1 MLRVA
6 SLLALGAA
14 LVEAAKKKVEA
25 PPPEPTMMATLKD
38 MVLFDGEFK
47 FLFWVCLVGF
57 CAGNLRMILTQTP
70 NIRFVHGLVLGVLN
84 CYGGST
90 LAAIICGQPVPFVV
104 NEKLIVGFS
113 LTWVVAY
120 SLPAVFMSV
129 VKGTSSGAILISV
142 TYEILRC
149 HVMINCHRMASGVL
163 KAGLFGVPTIGPLIC
178 GTLGGCGGGFFP
190 LNKGLEPLEGE
201 TNWRGRWW
209 RPPAALPEDSAPS
222 ASLDQLKALAAPVE
236 VESPPEPL

>member
-1 MLRVA
+1 MLRGA

-25 PPPEPTMMATLKD
+25 PPPEPTMMAMLKD

-57 CAGNLRMILTQTP
+57 CAGNLRMILTLTP

-104 NEKLIVGFS
+104 NEKLIVELDARPS
-113 LTWVVAY
+113 DSIALAVRQQAPIYVVADVWEG
-120 SLPAVFMSV
+120 LKDMTDVLEELRD
-129 VKGTSSGAILISV
+129 KGM
-142 TYEILRC
+142 E
-149 HVMINCHRMASGVL
+149 
-163 KAGLFGVPTIGPLIC
+163 
-178 GTLGGCGGGFFP
+178 
-190 LNKGLEPLEGE
+190 LEG
-201 TNWRGRWW
+201 G
-209 RPPAALPEDSAPS
+209 D
-222 ASLDQLKALAAPVE
+222 
-236 VESPPEPL
+236 